1 MKQFN
6 LEIILKRSKHCY
18 KKPQPKLVKFS
29 ARVLA
34 SCATKQPPL
43 GSILGTNGD
52 AELLW
57 PKKNPPK
64 VVNLLKTKPAMEN
77 VRNKQT
83 INI

>member
-57 PKKNPPK
+57 PKKNLQGK
-64 VVNLLKTKPAMEN
+64 ML
-77 VRNKQT
+77 RNKNNKY
-83 INI
+83 IENYNY

>member
-34 SCATKQPPL
+34 SCATKQPAL
-43 GSILGTNGD
+43 GILGTNGIN